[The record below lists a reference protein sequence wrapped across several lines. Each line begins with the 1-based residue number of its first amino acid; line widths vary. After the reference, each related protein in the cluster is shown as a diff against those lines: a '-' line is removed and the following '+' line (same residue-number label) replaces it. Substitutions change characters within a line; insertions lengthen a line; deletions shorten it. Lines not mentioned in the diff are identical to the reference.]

1 MIRRNRARERVSIP
15 ATTKFIYTLGL
26 FADKISQALI
36 NHTKFSDDIPELPD
50 FTEFV
55 STNFIQ
61 RVLAYPLDHVGD
73 KWTIIPKVP
82 TSHSSSILGSTV
94 VGVGATLQSALHT
107 GLGRLV
113 GFSIICASQLLEIIV
128 KVDGVE
134 VYRRS
139 HQDLAV
145 FDVSDYKDQL
155 CQISQWDDLG
165 LNFGLICRFPFTF
178 RNTFEV
184 LCYNPTAGA
193 LSMRSCRSIAQLY
206 NISW

>member
-15 ATTKFIYTLGL
+15 AITRFTYTLGL

-36 NHTKFSDDIPELPD
+36 DHTKFSDDVPEKPD

-61 RVLAYPLDHVGD
+61 RVLSYPLDHVGD

-82 TSHSSSILGSTV
+82 TSHSSSIQTSVL
-94 VGVGATLQSALHT
+94 VGAGATLQAALHT
-107 GLGRLV
+107 GIGKLV
-113 GFSIICASQLLEIIV
+113 GFSIISVSQLPEIII

-139 HQDLAV
+139 HQDLGA

-155 CQISQWDDLG
+155 CQISQWDDVG

-184 LCYNPTAGA
+184 LFYNLTAGDIT
-193 LSMRSCRSIAQLY
+193 MRSCRSIAQLY